1 MRRLAA
7 MGPLDLFRVVALAV
21 GVGLLSAQSVLAAG
35 PIQRLTTNPSTN
47 IRPSFSPD
55 GKRIAYQS
63 NRSGLFEIYV
73 VDADGQNERRVSPG
87 DHDDRHPNWSPDGQA
102 LAVDSGTD
110 AQREIWTVDVASGAR
125 RQVSRLAGIA
135 SFPSWSPDGSQL
147 SFFFYQ
153 AGTLDLMAIGADGSN
168 PRAIQPA
175 IASEKQSQCT
185 FACHAPA
192 WSPDGSRLA
201 YASTTSPSEVW
212 TMRASDAGDLQR
224 ISPDGRTGSS
234 HFPAYL
240 PDGRLLYVTEH
251 ITPGR
256 AWTDVWAVRPD
267 APGPPQPLLQ
277 DVQAQG
283 PFDFSSDGSA
293 MLFASPRGG
302 NFDIYSVELNDAGK
316 QALKDAPTAPQ
327 AAPAPAPAVEAAQ
340 PGPPVATP
348 APPVERGPGANLYLL
363 ALMGLGLVWGAVELM
378 VFSRRRRR

>member
-1 MRRLAA
+1 
-7 MGPLDLFRVVALAV
+7 LDLFRVVALAI
-21 GVGLLSAQSVLAAG
+21 GLGIFSAQAVAAAG
-35 PIQRLTTNPSTN
+35 PIQRLTSTPSTN
-47 IRPSFSPD
+47 IRPAFSPD

-73 VDADGQNERRVSPG
+73 VDADGQNERRVSSG
-87 DHDDRHPNWSPDGQA
+87 DHDDRHPTWSPDGRQ
-102 LAVDSGTD
+102 LAVDTGTD
-110 AQREIWTVDVASGAR
+110 AQREIWTLDVASGAR

-135 SFPSWSPDGSQL
+135 SFPSWSPDGGQL

-153 AGTLDLMAIGADGSN
+153 AGTLNLMAIASDGSA
-168 PRAIQPA
+168 PRTIQPS
-175 IASEKQSQCT
+175 IASEQKSQCT
-185 FACHAPA
+185 FACHAPS

-201 YASTTSPSEVW
+201 YGSTTSPSEVW

-224 ISPDGRTGSS
+224 VSPDGRTGSS
-234 HFPAYL
+234 HFPTYL

-256 AWTDVWAVRPD
+256 AWTDVWSLRPETPD
-267 APGPPQPLLQ
+267 QPQAMLQ

-283 PFDFSSDGSA
+283 PFEFSADGTS

-316 QALKDAPTAPQ
+316 QALKEVPSAMQ
-327 AAPAPAPAVEAAQ
+327 AAPAPAGEAVQ
-340 PGPPVATP
+340 PSSAPVAAASAP
-348 APPVERGPGANLYLL
+348 ADAGPGANVYLL
-363 ALMGLGLVWGAVELM
+363 ALMALGLVWGVVELL